1 MEKSPFT
8 FFEKRFAVAKKNRS
22 LISKIGEKRLF
33 FLNGNDFSIFFLSE
47 RSGKNGDFS
56 ILPLSKT
63 FEGFCLYIYIYHISV
78 FFRNYDS
85 AVSPSRIEK
94 SPFWMEISPFK
105 LFLEAFRFEPF
116 FNLSIFFSTAFS
128 PFGMEKSPFRMEIS
142 PFKLF
147 QTRYEHFFKNV
158 SFLFLPEHFLHS
170 EWRNLHPEWRFLLLT
185 SELRF
190 LHTE

>member
-33 FLNGNDFSIFFLSE
+33 FWMEMIFQYF
-47 RSGKNGDFS
+47 
-56 ILPLSKT
+56 
-63 FEGFCLYIYIYHISV
+63 FCLRDREKTEISPFCLCQRLLKAFVYIYIYHISV